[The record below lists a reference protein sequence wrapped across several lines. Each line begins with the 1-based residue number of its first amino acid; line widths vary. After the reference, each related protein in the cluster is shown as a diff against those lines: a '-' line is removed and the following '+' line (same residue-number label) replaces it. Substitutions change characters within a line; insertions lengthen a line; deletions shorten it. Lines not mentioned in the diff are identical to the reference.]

1 MSKSEM
7 KPKDFSNIKTD
18 TKTDSQQRGSAIVIA
33 LFVLVLISVFVAL
46 ALSRTTAE
54 AIAVGNETAEGRT
67 TYAAQ
72 GSLEMMTR
80 NFNKVF
86 ETRLSPADTDFDPL
100 RAAAVPGITGY
111 TFNQEVDRTSEN
123 RIAVIERDAFAG
135 LYATRDNWR
144 LRTTATDSSG
154 VQVQLTRNIV
164 NNRIPIFQFGIFYN
178 DDLEFH
184 PGPRFDFGGR
194 VHSNGS
200 LFMMAGTGLYFNS
213 RVSAVGEI
221 VTDIGRNGKPS
232 TTWGENVFIKNGATD
247 VQLKANMGS
256 VLTTPASGTPVFQ
269 DLMNKP
275 KLYNADMPVVYES
288 ASWTANQALFG
299 GNLLA
304 RQKPLDLPLRI
315 SSLAANVPVDY
326 IELIKRGRNVGDLYN
341 SGGTPT
347 APVITPVTVAAGN
360 ADNEVTV
367 SERYYNKTGIRI
379 SLADQKAKL
388 PGCASGV
395 GTAAIAGICGKRLDG
410 DALGDS
416 ELAIAG
422 TRGYQPLPMQP
433 LADKYVAT
441 RLNGERFGTTGNG
454 NLVRQMW
461 IKIELVSRNPV
472 NNAII
477 TKDVTADILSLGVT
491 EAAPCISGKFRIINP
506 AGSTAADYYNG
517 TCAAGVTTVPYIDSR
532 SIIKLQRFVMPGEN
546 FIGTDPTSTA
556 YMTNFAGWSSA
567 YNSHSLVYADE
578 CLTLLA
584 GVYSNCT
591 NFDRV
596 SANEA
601 AHKKLAVVD
610 DPLKFRR
617 IVPFP
622 IEMFDAREGIYNT
635 DPAILNTGI
644 VYGNKVPWAGVM
656 SMVDVDV
663 SNLRRFLS
671 GAFDANMPATT
682 KYAVDEGHV
691 LRNHP
696 TNPLLNDVPQ
706 NGGWVVYFSDRRGD
720 SDFDGEYDMEDI
732 YGNNDGNLQTGE
744 NVNNSPTTNANG
756 GLDTNFWTLA
766 NPTGEAAKYT
776 VEGAFNL
783 PAAASPYTPTNTS
796 SFVSPGYAA
805 SVDHPYYRRGMRLI
819 NAEVLPGQYDWANSD
834 NTKGFTVASENGVY
848 VQGNYNSNGI
858 SSVGTPTESKN
869 YLPQGRVV
877 VGGVV
882 QIAEAG
888 IGANHIPASI
898 ASDAITILSNY
909 NSTTKNGWTD
919 SNGFL
924 FPFTGNA
931 RNAVETFTRFA
942 ILAGDSRSSYEA
954 LPNQGIG
961 DPRLGGGV
969 HNFKHFLE
977 DWGGVRLNY
986 AGSLINLYNARN
998 NNGSYKSDGV
1008 VYSPPTRNWIFDSS
1022 FLDPTRLPPG
1032 TPYFQ
1037 FVQTSGFQRTND

>member
-1 MSKSEM
+1 MSKPEM
-7 KPKDFSNIKTD
+7 KPKDISNTIAD
-18 TKTDSQQRGSAIVIA
+18 PQQRGSAIVIA
-33 LFVLVLISVFVAL
+33 LFVLILISVFVAL

-54 AIAVGNETAEGRT
+54 AIAVGNETAEGRA

-86 ETRLSPADTDFDPL
+86 ETRLSPTDADFNPL
-100 RAAAVPGITGY
+100 RAAAVPGIAGY

-123 RIAVIERDAFAG
+123 RVAVIEKDAFAG

-221 VTDIGRNGKPS
+221 VTDTGRNGKPS
-232 TTWGENVFIKNGATD
+232 TTWGENVFIKNGVAD
-247 VQLKANMGS
+247 VQLRANMGS
-256 VLTTPASGTPVFQ
+256 VLKTPASGVPVFQ

-288 ASWTANQALFG
+288 ANWTANQALFG

-304 RQKPLDLPLRI
+304 RQKPLDLPI
-315 SSLAANVPVDY
+315 AIANAAANIPTEY

-347 APVITPVTVAAGN
+347 APIITPVTVAAGN
-360 ADNEVTV
+360 ADTDVTV

-379 SLADQKAKL
+379 SLANSKAKL

-395 GTAAIAGICGKRLDG
+395 GTAAIAGICGVRLDG
-410 DALGDS
+410 ASAKPAVVNNPWSAADADGS
-416 ELAIAG
+416 H
-422 TRGYQPLPMQP
+422 GYQPLTMVGGYQ
-433 LADKYVAT
+433 AT
-441 RLNGERFGTTGNG
+441 RLNGERFRTSAGE
-454 NLVRQMW
+454 VW
-461 IKIELVSRNPV
+461 IKIELISKNPV
-472 NNAII
+472 NNQII
-477 TKDVTADILSLGVT
+477 AQDVTEDILSLGVT
-491 EAAPCISGKFRIINP
+491 EAAPCIYGKFSIQSPANYYSVCDGVNP
-506 AGSTAADYYNG
+506 S
-517 TCAAGVTTVPYIDSR
+517 VPNIDSR
-532 SIIKLQRFVMPGEN
+532 SIIKLQRFVMPGED
-546 FIGTDPTSTA
+546 FIGTDATSMA

-567 YNSHSLVYADE
+567 YNSHSLVYTDE
-578 CLTLLA
+578 CLNFLN
-584 GVYSNCT
+584 GVFSICT
-591 NFDRV
+591 NFDRI
-596 SANEA
+596 SADEA
-601 AHKKLAVVD
+601 AHKKLAVVGILD
-610 DPLKFRR
+610 LKFRR

-635 DPAILNTGI
+635 NPAILNTGT

-663 SNLRRFLS
+663 NNFRRFLS
-671 GAFDANMPATT
+671 GEFDANMPAAT
-682 KYAVDEGHV
+682 KYFADTGHV
-691 LRNHP
+691 LRNSS

-720 SDFDGEYDMEDI
+720 SDFDGEYDMEDV
-732 YGNNDGNLQTGE
+732 YGNNDGILQTGE

-766 NPTGEAAKYT
+766 NPTGEASKYT
-776 VEGAFNL
+776 VDGAFNL
-783 PAAASPYTPTNTS
+783 PSAASPYTPTNTS

-805 SVDHPYYRRGMRLI
+805 AVDHPYYRRGIRLI
-819 NAEVLPGQYDWANSD
+819 NAQVLPGQYDWANSD

-848 VQGNYNSNGI
+848 VQGNYNANGI
-858 SSVGTPTESKN
+858 SSVGTPTEAKN
-869 YLPQGRVV
+869 YLPQGKVV

-882 QIAEAG
+882 QIAESG

-909 NSTTKNGWTD
+909 SSATKNGWTD

-924 FPFTGNA
+924 FPFSGNA
-931 RNAVETFTRFA
+931 RNATETFTRFA
-942 ILAGDSRSSYEA
+942 ILAGDARSSYEA
-954 LPNQGIG
+954 SPNQGLG

-969 HNFKHFLE
+969 HNFKRFLE

-1008 VYSPPTRNWIFDSS
+1008 VYSPPNRNWIFDSS